1 MAVEVEAKLLV
12 VVGILEGEE
21 VSPVV
26 VPGTPYRV
34 HTLHNNLF

>member
-1 MAVEVEAKLLV
+1 MEAKLLV

-21 VSPVV
+21 VSFVV

-34 HTLHNNLF
+34 HTLYNIFNS